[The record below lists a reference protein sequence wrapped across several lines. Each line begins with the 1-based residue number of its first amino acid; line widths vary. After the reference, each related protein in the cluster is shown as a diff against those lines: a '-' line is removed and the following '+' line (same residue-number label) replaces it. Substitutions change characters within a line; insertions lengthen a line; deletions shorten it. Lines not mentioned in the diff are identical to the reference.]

1 MVQEHDRVALTQNRP
16 EHDLHAGDVGAVP
29 MHRDCYPDAA
39 ALEVEFVN
47 KHGRTKCVATI
58 PTDQV
63 MKLNL
68 LSLSA

>member
-1 MVQEHDRVALTQNRP
+1 MVQEHDLVALTQNRP
-16 EHDLHAGDVGAVP
+16 EPDLHAGDVGAVP

-39 ALEVEFVN
+39 AFEVEFVDD
-47 KHGRTKCVATI
+47 HGRTKCVATI
-58 PTDQV
+58 PAAEV